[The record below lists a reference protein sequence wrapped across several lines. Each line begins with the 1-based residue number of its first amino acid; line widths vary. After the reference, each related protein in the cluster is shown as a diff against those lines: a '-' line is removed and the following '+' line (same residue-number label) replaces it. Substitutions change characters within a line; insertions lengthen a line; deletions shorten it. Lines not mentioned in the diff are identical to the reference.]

1 MSNVRPQFTRPA
13 NRPGAL
19 SSFTLTLPQP
29 SNKRSF
35 NIVENGFLSQLPSIC
50 FCCESAARLCR
61 KENKF
66 NTDHPL
72 CYVSGRSGQEKARPN
87 FLAGTGGVRG
97 VAHHCTLG
105 MQSAITNLWG
115 ASWSSVLFHLLWSF
129 CSGGRAKNG
138 ARRSHEP
145 DRYSPGFPPHLMRV
159 PKGTLSGAHPGPLS
173 FRCGNRA
180 GSESTPS

>member
-29 SNKRSF
+29 SIKRSF
-35 NIVENGFLSQLPSIC
+35 NTVENGFLSQLPSIC

-72 CYVSGRSGQEKARPN
+72 CYVRVVLDRKKRGRI
-87 FLAGTGGVRG
+87 FWLAL
-97 VAHHCTLG
+97 VAYAVWPT
-105 MQSAITNLWG
+105 I
-115 ASWSSVLFHLLWSF
+115 VL
-129 CSGGRAKNG
+129 
-138 ARRSHEP
+138 
-145 DRYSPGFPPHLMRV
+145 
-159 PKGTLSGAHPGPLS
+159 
-173 FRCGNRA
+173 
-180 GSESTPS
+180 